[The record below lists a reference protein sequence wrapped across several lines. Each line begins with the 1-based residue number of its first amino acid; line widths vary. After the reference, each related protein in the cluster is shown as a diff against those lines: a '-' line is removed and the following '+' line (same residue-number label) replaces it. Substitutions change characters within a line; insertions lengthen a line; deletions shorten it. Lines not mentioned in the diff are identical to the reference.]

1 MKKTQLIIFDRPNN
15 ALVTPGTTYNS
26 SVLKSMGLSAS
37 QLSPAYSY
45 QQLNKPNNVP
55 SQADPY
61 IYQRASA
68 GKELDLFDDVSIPIT
83 FTILDVREP
92 EKRKTSWSKTIT
104 IPGTKNNNR
113 IFSHIYEISSDNWIK
128 IGNTSV
134 YQGFNP
140 NLRTEV
146 IVLNDGIQVMKGNM
160 QLKKATRDR
169 DGNIIYEVAI
179 NGDLTSLFYDVG
191 DSKLA
196 DLDWTEFDHFWTR
209 DNVISSWSGIN
220 QKSGVTY
227 SSADYVW
234 RGNIR
239 SINKDSSTGRLTF
252 TTAANHNLKEGDFAR
267 ITLDDNID
275 SRFRAAAGEWR
286 VMSASASRF
295 SVNYFYPI
303 ALPPTGMS
311 YGFNIGTVTE
321 VRHKGEGYVY
331 PMISWGDEYDENT
344 FSVTNF
350 VPGYYVKQIWDKIM
364 KETNS
369 SYESKF
375 LDSQF
380 FKRLF
385 LIQKKSNYDINPG
398 EISSR
403 KFWVGLTGSYTTLAS
418 GRQSQQFYYLQNT
431 NINTTATASILPQ
444 VAANRVAFKKETGW
458 SGTASFFDNG
468 ATQSG
473 QIGNWDESTNSWK
486 VTDSGEYT
494 LNVNLKLNGKCVMNG
509 YEGDFSFIGTASF
522 TPNVSGIKY
531 FPGKNYTQVSS
542 SWKPAGCGI
551 RIVAEIKMN
560 RNGFIS
566 KIGETVTDHFYMNTT
581 SNWTPTN
588 TNWLNFGT
596 YQPANWRDFQIS
608 VPSSNTYFAKG
619 DEVWVEL
626 KYYLQAMSS
635 GELLSGPAGYWSS
648 ISFFEFDDTDT
659 EVAPDR
665 RNIRGDWSITLDS
678 ASYIFNTPSAK
689 SSENSIVE
697 GKSFLP
703 KDLSCKDFLL
713 GIIKSFNLHI
723 EPDKQIER
731 KYYIE
736 PRDEFYKT
744 GTLTSDFVDWTDKI
758 DNDSVEIIPLGE
770 LIAKYYTFENKSES
784 DYWNKKFSEDRGRQ
798 YQYYKKE
805 IVNDFLKNEVKITVP
820 FGSSVMINNP
830 ADSDV
835 VMPAIIQRDTNG
847 SAKPVANS
855 SPRMLF
861 WGGLR
866 PYTRSRGG
874 SQVTLASSYSSYATG
889 WELLSSVVS
898 TTASIV
904 STQSFPFQ
912 YYPYAGTV
920 DSPSDPYFDINWF
933 NMEEGDFVYWDF
945 ARWTNNNL
953 YNAYWSNFINE
964 ISDPASKVVR
974 AKLWLKPSDIFKL
987 DFRKIYVIDGHW
999 LRLQKVLDYDPL
1011 SDGLTQCEF
1020 LKLISPS
1027 KFVKRSIVTD
1037 SYSQVG
1043 QLFPID
1049 PILNPGP
1056 IKPNVIQYAP
1066 VKKKPNFG
1074 FNNTTL
1080 SSDVSNNLSIQTTGS
1095 SNFVASSAKNVKVT
1109 GDENS
1114 IGEGSKNIHISS
1126 GNGNFIS
1133 GGLNNV
1139 NIIGTNK
1146 VFIQE
1151 SDVTYIN
1158 GVRYKNGIAIS
1169 KSNVIDACEDVAVI
1183 RQSINTVSNLID
1195 AGEDIV
1201 IQGGSTTYEN
1211 LIDSG
1216 KDAILPDLPE
1226 LGIGTLNNPNPRTN
1240 TSGGFDNISP
1250 TASITE
1256 RVRLAAFLRS

>member
-1 MKKTQLIIFDRPNN
+1 MKKTQLIVFDRPNN

-26 SVLKSMGLSAS
+26 SVLKSMGLTAS

-45 QQLNKPNNVP
+45 QQTTKPNNVS

-83 FTILDVREP
+83 FTILDIREP

-113 IFSHIYEISSDNWIK
+113 IFSHIYEISSDNWLK
-128 IGNTSV
+128 IGNTSI

-146 IVLNDGIQVMKGNM
+146 VVLNDGIQVMKGNM
-160 QLKKATRDR
+160 QLKKATRDK

-196 DLDWTEFDHFWTR
+196 DLEWSEFDHQWTR
-209 DNVISSWSGIN
+209 DNVINSWSGIN
-220 QKSGVTY
+220 QKSGVSY
-227 SSADYVW
+227 SVSDYIYRATI
-234 RGNIR
+234 RGIK
-239 SINKDSSTGRLTF
+239 KDSSTGRLTF
-252 TTAANHNLKEGDFAR
+252 ITNGAHNLQEGDFAK
-267 ITLDDNID
+267 ITLDDTINQ
-275 SRFRAAAGEWR
+275 SFRAAAGEWR
-286 VMSASASRF
+286 VMSATGSQF

-303 ALPPTGMS
+303 SLSPNG
-311 YGFNIGTVTE
+311 IGYPYDIGVVSE
-321 VRHKGEGYVY
+321 AIHKGEGYVY
-331 PMISWGDEYDENT
+331 PMISWGDEYDPNT

-369 SYESKF
+369 SYESSF
-375 LDSQF
+375 INSQF

-385 LIQKKSNYDINPG
+385 MIQKKSNYDINPS
-398 EISSR
+398 EVNSR
-403 KFWVGLTGSYTTLAS
+403 KFWVGLTASYTTLAS
-418 GRQSQQFYYLQNT
+418 GRQTQQFYYLQNINT
-431 NINTTATASILPQ
+431 NTTATASILPQ
-444 VAANRVAFKKETGW
+444 VAANRVAFKKESGW

-486 VTDSGEYT
+486 VTDSGEYS

-509 YEGDFSFIGTASF
+509 YENNFSSRGTASF
-522 TPNVSGIKY
+522 TPTTSGISY
-531 FPGKNYTQVSS
+531 YPGAFEHKVSS
-542 SWKPAGCGI
+542 SWKPSGCGI
-551 RIVAEIKMN
+551 RIVAEIKMS
-560 RNGFIS
+560 RNGFVS
-566 KIGETVTDHFYMNTT
+566 KIGETVTDHFYMNT
-581 SNWTPTN
+581 SSLWIPTN

-596 YQPANWRDFQIS
+596 YQPSNWRNFQIN
-608 VPSSNTYFAKG
+608 VASSNSYFAKN

-626 KYYLQAMSS
+626 KYYLQAATS
-635 GELLSGPAGYWSS
+635 GELLLNAGYWSS
-648 ISFFEFDDTDT
+648 VSFHEYDLTDPDGPRRDD
-659 EVAPDR
+659 
-665 RNIRGDWSITLDS
+665 IRGDWSITLDS
-678 ASYIFNTPSAK
+678 ASYIFNEPTAK
-689 SSENSIVE
+689 STENSIVE

-736 PRDEFYKT
+736 PRDDFYRT
-744 GTLTSDFVDWTDKI
+744 GTSTTDFVDWTDKI
-758 DNDSVEIIPLGE
+758 DNDSVDILPVGE

-784 DYWNKKFSEDRGRQ
+784 DYWNKKFFEDRGRQ

-805 IVNDFLKNEVKITVP
+805 IINDFLKNEVKITVP

-830 ADSDV
+830 EGSDV
-835 VMPAIIQRDTNG
+835 VMPAIIQRETNG
-847 SAKPVANS
+847 SVKPISNS
-855 SPRMLF
+855 APRMLF
-861 WGGLR
+861 WGGMR
-866 PYTRSRGG
+866 PYTASRGG
-874 SQVTLASSYSSYATG
+874 AQVNLSSSYTTYATG

-912 YYPYAGTV
+912 QYPYAGTV
-920 DSPSDPYFDINWF
+920 DSPTDPHFDINWF
-933 NMEEGDFVYWDF
+933 NMQEGDFVYWDF

-964 ISDPASKVVR
+964 ISDPASKVIK
-974 AKLWLKPSDIFKL
+974 AKVWLKPSDIFEL

-999 LRLQKVLDYDPL
+999 LRLQKVIDYDPL

-1027 KFVKRSIVTD
+1027 KFVKKSIVTN
-1037 SYSQVG
+1037 SYSEVG
-1043 QLFPID
+1043 SVFPQDDIFV
-1049 PILNPGP
+1049 PGP
-1056 IKPNVIQYAP
+1056 IKPVTVEYAP
-1066 VKKKPNFG
+1066 IKKKPNIG
-1074 FNNTTL
+1074 FNNTTI
-1080 SSDVSNNLSIQTTGS
+1080 SSDISNNLTIQTTGA
-1095 SNFVASSAKNVKVT
+1095 SNFVASSAKNVKIT

-1114 IGEGSKNIHISS
+1114 IGDGSKNIHISS

-1139 NIIGTNK
+1139 NIIGTDK

-1169 KSNVIDACEDVAVI
+1169 KSNVIDAGEDVAVV

-1201 IQGGSTTYEN
+1201 IQGGSTAYEN